1 MALAFQDMIL
11 RLNEF
16 WSQQGC
22 LLEQP
27 YDLEKGAGTMHPT
40 TFFRSLGPEPWAVA
54 YTEPSR
60 RPADGRYGDNPV
72 RLYRHWQ
79 YQVIIKPSPLNIQD
93 LYLESL
99 RALGVDSSEH
109 DVRFVEDNWEAPT
122 LGAWGL
128 GWEVWLD
135 AMEITQFTFF
145 QQMGGMDCK
154 PVSVEITYG
163 LERIAS
169 FLQGVS
175 NVFDIDWNGRI
186 QYGEVFKRAEYE
198 HSAYAFELADTAM
211 LFRQFSDCERE
222 AGRCLDAGLVLPG
235 YDLSLRCS
243 HLFNLLDA
251 RGALSVTERTGYIGR
266 IRDLTRRC
274 ALGYLRQRESAG
286 YPLCAVGGE
295 SL

>member
-235 YDLSLRCS
+235 YDLALRCS

-274 ALGYLRQRESAG
+274 ALGYLQQRESAG